1 VSPESAET
9 VREVFGVPVGVRLCR
24 VVEPRIGCRVFP
36 ATFKW
41 SMQLSRR
48 LSYTMENYRG
58 TIDCKVLQAYYQ
70 GFSLVCAQRL

>member
-9 VREVFGVPVGVRLCR
+9 VREVFGVPIGVRL
-24 VVEPRIGCRVFP
+24 CRVFP

-48 LSYTMENYRG
+48 LSHTMENYRG
-58 TIDCKVLQAYYQ
+58 TIDCKALQAYYQ